1 MIKLL
6 SAALFLVLSITALG
20 QDENKIAHTKGRTDI
35 IQSKETG
42 IYSFILPDSIT
53 SSDVERNNEYYTNY
67 FKVEFNELTNEAI
80 IKLMKNDEK
89 SRHVICRF
97 LLASGIE
104 KVSQEGKEMS
114 VEEFF
119 QTYIKK

>member
-1 MIKLL
+1 MVKLL
-6 SAALFLVLSITALG
+6 LLASLFLVLSIGVWG
-20 QDENKIAHTKGRTDI
+20 QENKIAHTKGKTDI

-53 SSDVERNNEYYTNY
+53 SADVEINNKYYNQY

-80 IKLMKNDEK
+80 IKMTKNDEK
-89 SRHVICRF
+89 SKHLICRF
-97 LLASGIE
+97 LFASGVE
-104 KVSQEGKEMS
+104 KIIHEGKKMP

-119 QTYIKK
+119 QTYIK

>member
-6 SAALFLVLSITALG
+6 SAVLFLVLSITALG
-20 QDENKIAHTKGRTDI
+20 QDENKIAHTKGKTEI

-53 SSDVERNNEYYTNY
+53 SSDVERNNKYYTNY

-89 SRHVICRF
+89 SKHLICHF
-97 LLASGIE
+97 LFASGVE
-104 KVSQEGKEMS
+104 KVIHEGK
-114 VEEFF
+114 
-119 QTYIKK
+119 KCR

>member
-97 LLASGIE
+97 LLASSLMV
-104 KVSQEGKEMS
+104 VSSE
-114 VEEFF
+114 VR
-119 QTYIKK
+119 ILL

>member
-6 SAALFLVLSITALG
+6 SAVLFLVLSITALG

-35 IQSKETG
+35 LKSKETG

-53 SSDVERNNEYYTNY
+53 SSDVERNNKYYNNY
-67 FKVEFNELTNEAI
+67 FKVEFNELTNESI

-89 SRHVICRF
+89 SKHLICRF
-97 LLASGIE
+97 LFASGVE
-104 KVSQEGKEMS
+104 KVIHEGKKMS

-119 QTYIKK
+119 QNYIK